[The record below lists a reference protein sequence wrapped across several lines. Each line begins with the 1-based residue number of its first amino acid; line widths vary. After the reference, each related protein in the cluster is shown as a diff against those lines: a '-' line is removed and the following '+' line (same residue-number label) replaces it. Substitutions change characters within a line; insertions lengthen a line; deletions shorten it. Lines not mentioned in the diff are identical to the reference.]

1 MGTAKDMGTQGFS
14 RAPTLWEHT
23 HYPIPQNSKAS
34 TPLGTY
40 KHFNGDRDS
49 AVQRG
54 VASVLGHDGQINQPV
69 GYLFIIQGAAH
80 TDH

>member
-1 MGTAKDMGTQGFS
+1 MGTAKDVRTQGFS

-23 HYPIPQNSKAS
+23 HHPSSQNSKAS
-34 TPLGTY
+34 APLGTY
-40 KHFNGDRDS
+40 KHLNGDRDS

-54 VASVLGHDGQINQPV
+54 VARVLGHDGQIDQPV

-80 TDH
+80 ADH